1 MCEEFKEQYIC
12 NLFLNGP
19 KIKLQGKDGGGEGK
33 WGGEERGENKQE
45 NNRTLDHS
53 DNLYVEI
60 LSK

>member
-19 KIKLQGKDGGGEGK
+19 KIKLQGEDGGGEGRR
-33 WGGEERGENKQE
+33 GERKEGENKQE

-53 DNLYVEI
+53 DNLSV
-60 LSK
+60 S